1 MSLLYLK
8 GLAAITSV
16 FALGMGLAQVNFTTE
31 QANQG
36 KATYQAQCASCH
48 GANLQGQ
55 AGPAL
60 RGSEFASKWQKNSLE
75 DLYHII
81 STQMPLDHPGSLSET
96 QYIEV
101 LAYILQENGHKATDK
116 PLARADLAN
125 LKLSAA
131 TQTVAES
138 KTFSYAPLPVS
149 ISGPTQQE
157 LSASASSKDSWLMNN
172 KGYMGQRYASVSS
185 INRSNA
191 RNLKRVCTVD
201 LGDLGGFQATPV
213 VYQGVMFITKESKT
227 FAIDATNCKIYWKHV
242 YAPSGPVALATNRG
256 VALYNGVLFRGT
268 GDAHLIALDANTGS
282 LLWDTKVADSTD
294 GYFTSSAPIVWNDL
308 VFIGEAG
315 ADWGIKARLHA
326 FRVSDGSK
334 AWSFDMIPTGDE
346 PGAETWKKADS
357 TTTGGGSMWTT
368 YTLDES
374 SGLLYVSVGN
384 PAPDFAAQYR
394 PGANL
399 FTDSIVVLDAKTGK
413 LSHYY
418 QQIPNDDKDYDT
430 SVAPVLYRL
439 GGKLRVSVPT
449 KAGFLFTYD
458 EASHKLVYKV
468 PTVTIKN
475 AAKPPTAAGTPI
487 CPNYTGG
494 SQWSNPAFY
503 PEQARLY
510 VNSID
515 WCGVVK
521 LGEVRYVQ
529 GQLFFGGAMQL
540 DPVEKAKGYTTA
552 YNAATGKILWRH
564 TTGGG
569 VRKVTPVT
577 ATAGG
582 LVLVGDTAGVF
593 YVLDAGS
600 GKVLFKDNVDN
611 APMGAGIAT
620 YLVNDKQYIAV
631 PAGNT
636 SRGAT
641 GVNAVSSRVA
651 IYTLP

>member
-1 MSLLYLK
+1 MYHIIK
-8 GLAAITSV
+8 RVGPITAML
-16 FALGMGLAQVNFTTE
+16 ALGAVSAQVMNFTAQ
-31 QANQG
+31 QASQG
-36 KATYQAQCASCH
+36 KATYDAQCAVCH
-48 GANLQGQ
+48 GTSLQGQ

-60 RGSEFASKWQKNSLE
+60 KGSEFATKWQKNSLE
-75 DLYHII
+75 DLYRIM
-81 STQMPLDHPGSLSET
+81 STTMPLNNPGGLSEA
-96 QYIEV
+96 QYLNI
-101 LAYILQENGHKATDK
+101 LTYILQSNGHKATST
-116 PLARADLAN
+116 PLARAELAS
-125 LKLSAA
+125 LKLTAA
-131 TQTVAES
+131 AQAPAES
-138 KTFSYAPLPVS
+138 KTYTFAPLPTS
-149 ISGPTQQE
+149 ISGPTQEE
-157 LSASASSKDSWLMNN
+157 LSASAGSKDSWLMNN
-172 KGYMGQRYASVSS
+172 KGYMGQRYAPVST

-191 RNLKRVCTVD
+191 ANLKQVCSVN

-227 FAIDATNCKIYWKHV
+227 YAIDATNCKIYWKHV
-242 YAPSGPVALATNRG
+242 YAPKGPVALATNRG
-256 VALYNGVLFRGT
+256 VALYNGVLYRGT
-268 GDAHLIALDANTGS
+268 GDAHLIALDANSGK
-282 LLWDTKVADSTD
+282 LLWDTKIADSAD

-315 ADWGIKARLHA
+315 ADWGIKGHLYA
-326 FRVSDGSK
+326 FNASDGSK
-334 AWSFDMIPTGDE
+334 AWTFNAIPTGDE
-346 PGAETWKKADS
+346 VGADSWKKADS

-368 YTLDES
+368 YALDEKT
-374 SGLLYVSVGN
+374 GLLYASIGN

-399 FTDSIVVLDAKTGK
+399 FTNSIVAIEAKTGK

-430 SVAPVLYRL
+430 SVAPVLYNL
-439 GGKLRVSVPT
+439 GDKLRVTVPT
-449 KAGFLFTYD
+449 KAGFLFAYD
-458 EASHKLVYKV
+458 EGSRKLVYKV

-475 AAKPPTAAGTPI
+475 ATKPPTAAGTPI

-503 PEQARLY
+503 PEQARLF

-540 DPVEKAKGYTTA
+540 DPTDQSKGYTTA
-552 YNAATGKILWRH
+552 YDAATGKILWRH
-564 TTGGG
+564 TTSGG
-569 VRKVTPVT
+569 VRKATPVT

-582 LVLVGDTAGVF
+582 LVLVGDTDGTF
-593 YVLDAGS
+593 YALDAS
-600 GKVLFKDNVDN
+600 NGKVLFKQNVDN
-611 APMGAGIAT
+611 APMGAGIVT
-620 YLVNDKQYIAV
+620 YLVDGKQYIVV

-651 IYTLP
+651 IFALP